1 MWESKPLLT
10 VSTADISVL
19 HSAEVV
25 HFHHN
30 SRKSFEKF
38 WTQPRICADQAQ
50 YHTSEVWLHRDA
62 MRPLQRFP
70 NMWQPAK
77 VLSQSGHNPP

>member
-25 HFHHN
+25 HFYHN
-30 SRKSFEKF
+30 SRKSSGER

-50 YHTSEVWLHRDA
+50 YHTYEVWLGMLRGLSKESLYVCTG
-62 MRPLQRFP
+62 PL
-70 NMWQPAK
+70 
-77 VLSQSGHNPP
+77 LSAVP

>member
-1 MWESKPLLT
+1 MWGSKPLLT
-10 VSTADISVL
+10 VSTVDISVL

-30 SRKSFEKF
+30 SRKSPEEL
-38 WTQPRICADQAQ
+38 WTQPRIRADQAQ

-62 MRPLQRFP
+62 TRPLQKFS

-77 VLSQSGHNPP
+77 ILS